1 MRGESR
7 HINSYL
13 ELTTNNS
20 SKLKDK
26 TMVLAPGFSPNA
38 KDKGVALLREHA
50 RLVND
55 IDKFPRVMA
64 LAGHFQK
71 RRKCRAEFFK
81 IGFAGI

>member
-1 MRGESR
+1 MGDHEVLFARFPFYHVSDRLEQIEKGESR

-50 RLVND
+50 ATLSDLDRVN
-55 IDKFPRVMA
+55 
-64 LAGHFQK
+64 
-71 RRKCRAEFFK
+71 
-81 IGFAGI
+81 